1 MSVVVGSSVV
11 MVMYHPGRTRVKSK
25 CLDPQN
31 GWPHSVSV
39 FSIRGEVICI
49 LYTFPLLF
57 WVSYKL

>member
-11 MVMYHPGRTRVKSK
+11 MEMYLSGRTRAKSK
-25 CLDPQN
+25 CLDHQMDD
-31 GWPHSVSV
+31 HEVFV

-57 WVSYKL
+57 WASYKL